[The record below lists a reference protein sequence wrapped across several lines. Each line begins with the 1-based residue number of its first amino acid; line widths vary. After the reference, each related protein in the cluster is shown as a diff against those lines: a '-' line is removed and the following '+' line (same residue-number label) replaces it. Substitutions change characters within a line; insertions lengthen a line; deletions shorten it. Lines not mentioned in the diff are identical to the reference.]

1 MTNVCRQSQIHQSS
15 SHRSALQMQKMQNLT
30 CKCAAGV
37 AGKAGLVSSA
47 VRDGHAPEVVPAD
60 ADIKPAVAKPGR
72 RAVKHSRS
80 QSKASPAESA
90 NASKGSDT
98 RVREASAAGSGE
110 EAAAAATLTGRQSVS
125 PIFLSPATSLNSNL
139 SNGGKSDSQS
149 QQASSREADSFADA
163 IAATCPAKAS
173 ATAGKPDIA
182 AAGSPATAKQGAATA
197 ARLSSAALKAM
208 EGSEGSKGGKGGKAS
223 SRASAKSRSR
233 SSSVAASE
241 WADVELQSEAE
252 EEGHGVEGQQGR
264 AARQSGPSPTRL
276 HAAVETA
283 ASAAGDYFES
293 DNESEMGIEGD
304 DHGQSEEHS
313 VVQHQGM
320 SELCLLSVL
329 SAACFA
335 DVAMPTLRACQRQS
349 MTRAGAAD

>member
-1 MTNVCRQSQIHQSS
+1 
-15 SHRSALQMQKMQNLT
+15 
-30 CKCAAGV
+30 
-37 AGKAGLVSSA
+37 

-80 QSKASPAESA
+80 QSKATPAESA
-90 NASKGSDT
+90 NAPKGSDT
-98 RVREASAAGSGE
+98 RVREAPAAGSGE

-125 PIFLSPATSLNSNL
+125 PIFLSPATSLNSNS
-139 SNGGKSDSQS
+139 SNGGKSESVS

-163 IAATCPAKAS
+163 IAATHPAKAS
-173 ATAGKPDIA
+173 ATAGKPSAA

-197 ARLSSAALKAM
+197 AKLSSAALKAM

-264 AARQSGPSPTRL
+264 ATRQSGPPPTRL
-276 HAAVETA
+276 HAAVEAA

-304 DHGQSEEHS
+304 DYGQSEEHS
-313 VVQHQGM
+313 VVQHQGK

-335 DVAMPTLRACQRQS
+335 DVSKPTLRVCQRPI